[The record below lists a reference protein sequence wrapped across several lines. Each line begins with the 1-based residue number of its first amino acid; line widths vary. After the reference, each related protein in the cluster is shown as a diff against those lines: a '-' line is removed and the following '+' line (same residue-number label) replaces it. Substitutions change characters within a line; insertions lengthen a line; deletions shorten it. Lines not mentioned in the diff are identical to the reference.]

1 MSCRTNDCRT
11 NYISIYIKGCE
22 SPLRKRGR
30 PVIYTEDDSPPSSPS
45 KKRGRPRKKQK
56 KEIKEGC
63 QSINGEEDKK
73 STRSPSNGNLQI
85 KIDESLKKKE
95 NKTVMNNTELP
106 LAPATPS
113 TGTQRQGRFTIFSMG
128 GGLLIIAP
136 KGEKINPLY
145 LIDRRQ
151 KFTVRTRKMCNMK
164 TTLKQYLK
172 CIEVVTKQIVKMV

>member
-1 MSCRTNDCRT
+1 M
-11 NYISIYIKGCE
+11 
-22 SPLRKRGR
+22 
-30 PVIYTEDDSPPSSPS
+30 IYTEDDSPPSSPS

-85 KIDESLKKKE
+85 KIDESLKKE
-95 NKTVMNNTELP
+95 NETVMNNTELP
-106 LAPATPS
+106 LAPATLS
-113 TGTQRQGRFTIFSMG
+113 TGTQRQGRYTIFSMG

-151 KFTVRTRKMCNMK
+151 KFTVRTRKLWNKK
-164 TTLKQYLK
+164 TTLKPYLK
-172 CIEVVTKQIVKMV
+172 CIEVLTKQIVKNGLKSIIK